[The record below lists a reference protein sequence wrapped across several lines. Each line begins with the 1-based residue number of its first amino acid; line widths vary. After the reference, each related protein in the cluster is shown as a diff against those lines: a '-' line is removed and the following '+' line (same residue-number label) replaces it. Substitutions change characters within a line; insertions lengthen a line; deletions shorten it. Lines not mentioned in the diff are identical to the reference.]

1 MRNLHKQI
9 NLAYLRKMSSYIPID
24 RQISDRTGKL
34 KCFFLRR
41 MVCRNYSV
49 YAYLH
54 CSNRAYHLRPSF
66 HDAHSLQKTAISILT
81 HRTNVSNYKITIFHH
96 LLLDN
101 PHPFHGLGV
110 VLIPHHH
117 DIFFLK
123 IRQVN
128 GRIRTRA

>member
-1 MRNLHKQI
+1 
-9 NLAYLRKMSSYIPID
+9 MSSYIPID

-66 HDAHSLQKTAISILT
+66 HDAHSLQKTAVSIIT
-81 HRTNVSNYKITIFHH
+81 HRPNVSNYKMTIIPSSFTGQPSSVPPSRCCPYTTPSRCFLFEDQTLEWTNLH
-96 LLLDN
+96 LGWNCPNEAFPCL
-101 PHPFHGLGV
+101 
-110 VLIPHHH
+110 
-117 DIFFLK
+117 
-123 IRQVN
+123 Q
-128 GRIRTRA
+128 